1 MGMDAELLAV
11 GNFSKSIVDCLE
23 YPANFYDDTPD
34 GSLIITHVCNSV
46 TSRGSEL
53 LAESLGISPRQ
64 FERHV
69 YIAGVHADLAKL
81 REAIEDIDGV
91 RKFVLL
97 REAGFMFHYLPNG

>member
-1 MGMDAELLAV
+1 MDAELLAI
-11 GNFSKSIVDCLE
+11 GNFSKSIVDCLD

-34 GSLIITHVCNSV
+34 GSLIITHVCYSNNSEC
-46 TSRGSEL
+46 SKL
-53 LAESLGISPRQ
+53 LAEALGISPWQ
-64 FERHV
+64 FEMHV

-81 REAIEDIDGV
+81 GEAIEDVDGV